1 MGSAQ
6 SKSRA
11 GAVIERNAFP
21 GLRVMAGLTARCS
34 PLDELAEV
42 RILMTGGARRR
53 NASIPHG
60 VCFFMTLRTL
70 HGGVLPFKRELGFAV
85 IKEK

>member
-1 MGSAQ
+1 M
-6 SKSRA
+6 
-11 GAVIERNAFP
+11 IERNAFP

-53 NASIPHG
+53 DACIPDG
-60 VCFFMTLRTL
+60 IRFFMTLRTL
-70 HGGVLPFKRELGFAV
+70 DGGVLPFKRERGFAV